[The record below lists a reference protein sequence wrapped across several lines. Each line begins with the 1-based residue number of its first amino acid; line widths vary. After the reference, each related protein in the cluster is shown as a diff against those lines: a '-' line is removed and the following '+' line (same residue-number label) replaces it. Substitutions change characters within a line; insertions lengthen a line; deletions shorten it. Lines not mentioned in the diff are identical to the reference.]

1 MADVIVEKESKDSSN
16 AGVVVGIIAIVILV
30 LAALFLL
37 PGLMNNSGSTTTP
50 TVTTPTVTTPTQQ

>member
-1 MADVIVEKESKDSSN
+1 M
-16 AGVVVGIIAIVILV
+16 VVGIIAIVILV
-30 LAALFLL
+30 LAALFIL